1 MELHT
6 PVIICLKVFKKS
18 NNNILV
24 SKSDADR
31 TLAVYIREV
40 ALLRG
45 TKIVCEEG
53 GCGACTVTVKTAA
66 DAAPIS
72 VNSVC

>member
-1 MELHT
+1 MFEH
-6 PVIICLKVFKKS
+6 S
-18 NNNILV
+18 NAWSSSV

-53 GCGACTVTVKTAA
+53 GCGACTVTVKTDA

-72 VNSVC
+72 VNSVRFELRN